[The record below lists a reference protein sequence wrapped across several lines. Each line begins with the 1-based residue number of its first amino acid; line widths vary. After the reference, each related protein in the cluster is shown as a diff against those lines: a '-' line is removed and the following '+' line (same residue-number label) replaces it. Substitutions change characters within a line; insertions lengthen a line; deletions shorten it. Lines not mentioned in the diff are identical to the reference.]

1 MRDPE
6 FQDNVDAY
14 RHPASRGI
22 PIRPRTIWQ
31 RMSRVVEA
39 IIYVLIVL
47 IVIKLFSPELDRHHE
62 LQSELEKL
70 EAVNLEKERNVA
82 RLRREHSHLTSDRA
96 YMEAVARDRLNLQRK
111 GEYIIQIERPV
122 ADPTGHSR

>member
-14 RHPASRGI
+14 RYPGFRGI
-22 PIRPRTIWQ
+22 PKRPRTIWQ
-31 RMSRVVEA
+31 RMSRIVEA

-47 IVIKLFSPELDRHHE
+47 VVIKLFSPELERHHE
-62 LQSELEKL
+62 LQSELKKL
-70 EAVNLEKERNVA
+70 EAVQVENERNVA
-82 RLRREHSHLTSDRA
+82 RLRKEHSHLISDRA

-122 ADPTGHSR
+122 PEPPGSGR